1 MSATNLGDQYI
12 TFDYKH
18 PAKGSDF
25 NTLLREAITPG
36 VYKGGLITYS
46 GTGITIAPF
55 VIYINT
61 STDKLVR
68 IETRANVNIT
78 VTESTP
84 VIALT
89 YTWQDVS
96 EDWLDFNQRASG
108 SGALTNEVC
117 LGECIFGGGVI
128 TSITYASKTW
138 GKKFTNDVPIGTSP
152 FIITSTTK
160 VSNLNVDQVDGADL
174 STDVTFAGNS
184 DVLIPSQ
191 KAVKTLTSHPIT
203 AYKQATY
210 PITDTDGLQVIEV
223 DTTAG
228 AVTITLP
235 LMANNLGRQIRI
247 QFVKNDASLDV
258 VTISPHTT
266 DAGKL
271 SNDLLASII
280 LPKVGDF
287 IVVQQ
292 SVNSDCWEIVNE
304 RITSQL
310 RLDTYAGYGSTDTK
324 IMRFTTVTENFGN
337 MFSENH
343 VSGYSGNAKGLEIT
357 INRSGRYAFIH
368 SGVES
373 GTAAFYGLSLNS
385 AQRTTDVTSIT
396 ANTICS
402 ISFGSAT
409 AGIVMAY
416 TAYLKKGDIMR
427 PHSTAIAPGN
437 IFFSCTYLGN

>member
-117 LGECIFGGGVI
+117 LGECVFGGGVI

-258 VTISPHTT
+258 VTISPHATN
-266 DAGKL
+266 AGKL

-287 IVVQQ
+287 IVIQQ
-292 SVNSDCWEIVNE
+292 SSNSDCWEVVNE
-304 RITSQL
+304 KITCSMKW
-310 RLDTYAGYGSTDTK
+310 DTSAGVGATDNK
-324 IMRFTTVTENFGN
+324 IRKFTNQTYTFGN
-337 MFSENH
+337 LVSHNH
-343 VSGYSGNAKGLEIT
+343 GSYGNAGLEIT
-357 INRSGRYAFIH
+357 ILRSGKYSFAYTEVPDSTENVGISVNSNQLTTGIFLITLAHRLG
-368 SGVES
+368 GVNLPTMMS
-373 GTAAFYGLSLNS
+373 GTF
-385 AQRTTDVTSIT
+385 
-396 ANTICS
+396 S
-402 ISFGSAT
+402 IS
-409 AGIVMAY
+409 I
-416 TAYLKKGDIMR
+416 YLKKNDIVR
-427 PHSTAIAPGN
+427 VHTDGN
-437 IFFSCTYLGN
+437 AATGVAAYQTCTLEYLGS